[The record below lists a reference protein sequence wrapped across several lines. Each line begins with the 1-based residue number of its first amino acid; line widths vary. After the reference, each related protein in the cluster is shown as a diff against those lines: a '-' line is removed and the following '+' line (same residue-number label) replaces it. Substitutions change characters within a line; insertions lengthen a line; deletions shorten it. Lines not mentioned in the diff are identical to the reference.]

1 MIKKGKL
8 IDLKGLKCP
17 LPVLKIAKKI
27 NQINKGEFIEVEV
40 DNPKAEDDINEL
52 TKNIRIRVLE
62 KKKEKKFI
70 FFKIEKL

>member
-27 NQINKGEFIEVEV
+27 NQINKGESIEVEV
-40 DNPKAEDDINEL
+40 DDPKAENDINEL
-52 TKNIRIRVLE
+52 TKNIGIRIIE

-70 FFKIEKL
+70 FFKIKKL